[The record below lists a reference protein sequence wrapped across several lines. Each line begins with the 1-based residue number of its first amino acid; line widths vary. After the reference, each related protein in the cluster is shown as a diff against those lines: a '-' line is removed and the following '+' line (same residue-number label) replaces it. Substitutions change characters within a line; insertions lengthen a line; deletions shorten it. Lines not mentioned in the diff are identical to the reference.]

1 MEASESVHTVTVA
14 NTNDHID
21 LQIGIDGF
29 SFTASKCKPQKI
41 TGNSGH
47 RSSLESCFGNRTK
60 RYALV
65 PGSLASF
72 AWLHLI
78 PSRERGGVGPAA
90 TSTFQA
96 KFNLNF
102 NIYDTYLDVR

>member
-14 NTNDHID
+14 NTNDHIA

-29 SFTASKCKPQKI
+29 SCTASKCKPQKI

-60 RYALV
+60 R
-65 PGSLASF
+65 P
-72 AWLHLI
+72 HLGN
-78 PSRERGGVGPAA
+78 SNECFVNVCGRNCTGF
-90 TSTFQA
+90 TSSP
-96 KFNLNF
+96 
-102 NIYDTYLDVR
+102 IG